1 MKKTKIVCTI
11 GPASNDVAILE
22 RMIRAGMNVARI
34 NLSHG
39 DHEEHRQM
47 MQNIREAG
55 AKAGV
60 PLAVMVDTKGTG
72 IRTGKLKEGK
82 VSLKEGDRVA
92 LGEDKNVGDEKRIP
106 INYQGLSKYVQPG
119 DRILL
124 QGGEIELRVLEVK
137 NAEILC
143 QVLNSGILGE
153 RKSVHV
159 QNVELPTTF
168 DESDIEF
175 AVDVDADYISA
186 SFVRSAEDIKRIKE
200 LLGKSEI
207 EIVAKIETREA
218 LEHIDEIIN
227 IADAVMVARGDLGV
241 DLDVEELPLVQK
253 KLVRKCN
260 EAGKPVIIA
269 TQMLLSM
276 VKNPRPT
283 RAEATDVA
291 NAILDGTDAVMLSEE
306 TAIGDY
312 PLEAVEIMSKI
323 ARSIESTALMYL
335 KRSGEIGS
343 VTEAIGESACEIAQ
357 RLNAAAIIA
366 NTTSGYTAKLV
377 AKFRPKTPIVAVT
390 YGDKVLNKCALVW
403 GVHALKIPFCTN
415 TDLMLKRS
423 IEAAAEAGFVKKGDC
438 VVITAGVPF
447 GVVGTTNFIK
457 VERV

>member
-1 MKKTKIVCTI
+1 MCTI
-11 GPASNDVAILE
+11 GPASNNKETLE
-22 RMIRAGMNVARI
+22 RMIRAGMNIARI

-47 MQNIREAG
+47 IRNIREVAT
-55 AKAGV
+55 KARV
-60 PLAVMVDTKGTG
+60 PLAVMVDTRGSG
-72 IRTGKLKEGK
+72 IRTGKLKAGK
-82 VSLKEGDRVA
+82 ASLKEGDKVA
-92 LGEDKNVGDEKRIP
+92 LVEDKDAGDEKRIP
-106 INYQGLSKYVQPG
+106 VNYKGLSKHVQPG

-124 QGGEIELRVLEVK
+124 QGGEIALRVLEIK

-143 QVLNSGILGE
+143 QVMNSGVLGE
-153 RKSVHV
+153 RKSVHIS
-159 QNVELPTTF
+159 NVELPTTF

-175 AVDVDADYISA
+175 AVDADVDYISA

-207 EIVAKIETREA
+207 EIVAKIETRES
-218 LEHIDEIIN
+218 LEHIDEIID

-260 EAGKPVIIA
+260 RAGKPVIIA

-276 VKNPRPT
+276 VKSPRPT

-306 TAIGDY
+306 TAIGEY
-312 PLEAVEIMSKI
+312 PIEAVEIMSKI
-323 ARSIESTALMYL
+323 ARSIENTALTYL
-335 KRSGEIGS
+335 KRTGEIGS

-390 YGDKVLNKCALVW
+390 YSDKVLNKCALIW
-403 GVHALKIPFCTN
+403 GVYAIKIPFLTD

-423 IEAAAEAGFVKKGDC
+423 IEAAVEWGFVKKGDH

>member
-11 GPASNDVAILE
+11 GPASNDTAVLE

-39 DHEEHRQM
+39 DHDEHLQM
-47 MQNIREAG
+47 IQNIREA
-55 AKAGV
+55 AARAGV
-60 PLAVMVDTKGTG
+60 PLAVMVDTKGSG
-72 IRTGKLKEGK
+72 LRTGRLNAGR
-82 VSLKEGDRVA
+82 VSLKENDKIILV
-92 LGEDKNVGDEKRIP
+92 EDKNAGDEKHIP
-106 INYQGLSKYVQPG
+106 VNYKGLSKYVRPG
-119 DRILL
+119 DKILL
-124 QGGEIELRVLEVK
+124 QDGEIGLRVLEIK
-137 NAEILC
+137 NAEIVC
-143 QVLNSGILGE
+143 QVMNSGVLGE
-153 RKSVHV
+153 RKSVHIPG
-159 QNVELPTTF
+159 VELPAVF

-175 AVDVDADYISA
+175 AVKADVDYLSA
-186 SFVRSAEDIKRIKE
+186 SFVRSAEDVKRISE
-200 LLGKSEI
+200 ILGKSEV
-207 EIVAKIETREA
+207 EIVAKIETRES

-260 EAGKPVIIA
+260 RAGKPVIIA

-276 VKNPRPT
+276 VKSPRPT

-306 TAIGDY
+306 TAIGEY
-312 PLEAVEIMSKI
+312 PVEAVEMMSRI
-323 ARSIESTALMYL
+323 AHSIESSALAYL
-335 KRSGEIGS
+335 RRSGEIGS
-343 VTEAIGESACEIAQ
+343 VPEAIGESACEIAQ

-377 AKFRPKTPIVAVT
+377 AKFRPKTPIIAVA
-390 YGDKVLNKCALVW
+390 YSDKVLNKCALIW
-403 GVHALKIPFCTN
+403 GVYAIKIPFLTD

-423 IEAAAEAGFVKKGDC
+423 IEAAAEGGFVKKGDC

-447 GVVGTTNFIK
+447 GVVGTTNLIK

>member
-11 GPASNDVAILE
+11 GPASNNIETLE

-39 DHEEHRQM
+39 DHDEHRQM
-47 MQNIREAG
+47 IRRIREAA

-72 IRTGKLKEGK
+72 LRTGKLKAGK
-82 VSLKEGDRVA
+82 ASLKEGDKVA
-92 LGEDKNVGDEKRIP
+92 LVEDKNAGDEKRIP
-106 INYQGLSKYVQPG
+106 VNYKGLSKYVHPG

-124 QGGEIELRVLEVK
+124 QGGEIGLRVLEIRST
-137 NAEILC
+137 EILC
-143 QVLNSGILGE
+143 QVLNSGTLGE

-159 QNVELPTTF
+159 QNAELPTTF

-175 AVDVDADYISA
+175 AADAAVDYISA

-200 LLGKSEI
+200 ILGKSEI
-207 EIVAKIETREA
+207 EVVAKIETREA

-241 DLDVEELPLVQK
+241 DLEVEELPLVQK

-260 EAGKPVIIA
+260 RAGKPVIIA

-306 TAIGDY
+306 TAIGEY
-312 PLEAVEIMSKI
+312 PVEAVEIMSKI
-323 ARSIESTALMYL
+323 ARSIENTALTYL
-335 KRSGEIGS
+335 KRTGEIGS

-366 NTTSGYTAKLV
+366 NTTSGSTAKLV

-390 YGDKVLNKCALVW
+390 YSDKVLNKSALIW
-403 GVHALKIPFCTN
+403 GVHAIKIPFCTD
-415 TDLMLKRS
+415 TDLMLRRS
-423 IEAAAEAGFVKKGDC
+423 IEAAAEAGFVKRGDC